1 MIKYIGD
8 DNNWYSFL
16 SELFNLLRSYK
27 NMLAYLNIF
36 RSNYDML
43 WSYFNMVPS
52 Y

>member
-27 NMLAYLNIF
+27 NMLAYLNIE
-36 RSNYDML
+36 L
-43 WSYFNMVPS
+43 EQQQWHVVKLL
-52 Y
+52 